1 MEMNTKER
9 LLRRAVFDSIVDVYD
24 AGRPSYP
31 DELFDDLLSRI
42 VVPTGAAPEVLEI
55 GCGTGQASR
64 SLVERG
70 CVVTAIE
77 LGPRLAEKAQQNLAA
92 FGDRFRV
99 VVGDF
104 ETVRLPAGSF
114 DLVASASAFHWVDP
128 MVGLPKVVHV
138 LRATGI
144 LALWGMGN
152 ARDDADNSFF
162 DEVRSIYDE
171 LGVPRRGD
179 GGWRRPDGTPRE
191 AAVIDESGLFGP
203 VETKRYP
210 RDITYTRDHYL
221 QFVASHSR
229 FQVMPPEVQQAVTER
244 IGRLIDEKYGGS
256 VVRHAMATLYV
267 ARPLC
272 SQ

>member
-1 MEMNTKER
+1 MEMNTEER
-9 LLRRAVFDSIVDVYD
+9 LRRRAVFDSIADAYD

-31 DELFDDLLSRI
+31 DGLFDDLLSRM

-104 ETVRLPAGSF
+104 ETERLPAGSF
-114 DLVASASAFHWVDP
+114 DLVASASAFHWIDP
-128 MVGLPKVVHV
+128 TVGLPKVAEL

-152 ARDDADNSFF
+152 ARD
-162 DEVRSIYDE
+162 RC
-171 LGVPRRGD
+171 G
-179 GGWRRPDGTPRE
+179 
-191 AAVIDESGLFGP
+191 
-203 VETKRYP
+203 
-210 RDITYTRDHYL
+210 
-221 QFVASHSR
+221 
-229 FQVMPPEVQQAVTER
+229 
-244 IGRLIDEKYGGS
+244 
-256 VVRHAMATLYV
+256 
-267 ARPLC
+267 
-272 SQ
+272 